1 MSKLEDLRIATPC
14 KASWAEMLG
23 NERMRYCGLC
33 KLNVYNLSGMTRED
47 AEALVKANEGKICVS
62 FFKRADGTIL
72 TQDCPV
78 GVAARLR
85 RRVASVAA
93 GFAAVAALGWAA
105 FAGRGGDDVDGALV
119 ETKPPV
125 VKTDVPTIDRP
136 EQVMGKIRC
145 PVEPERT
152 TGAPMPLRN
161 GTESK

>member
-1 MSKLEDLRIATPC
+1 MDKLEDLRIATPC
-14 KASWAEMLG
+14 KANWAEMLG
-23 NERMRYCGLC
+23 NDRMRYCALC

-47 AEALVKANEGKICVS
+47 GESLVKANEGKICVS

-78 GVAARLR
+78 GVAARLK

-93 GFAAVAALGWAA
+93 GFAAFAVLGWAA
-105 FAGRGGDDVDGALV
+105 LAGRGGDDVDGGLV

-125 VKTDVPTIDRP
+125 VKKDDLTIDP
-136 EQVMGKIRC
+136 PVQVMGKIRC

-161 GTESK
+161 ETESK